1 MSKKNT
7 HYNVEMQ
14 ATSDK
19 SIGKRTRYYHSQI
32 DMELLLSGIPYS
44 ELPDSYVIFICD
56 FDPFGQ
62 KKYCYTAEHL
72 CKEAPEAQVN
82 DGSHS
87 IFLSTRGKNRSEVS
101 EELVKFLEFVGTDLE
116 DSMKDFEDEYVR
128 SLQESMISVKGS
140 REMEERYML
149 FEEML
154 REERAEGKAE
164 GKAESILELFEDES
178 VPENLKERIL
188 NEKDLSILK
197 RWHKLAARAASIE
210 EFMSQ
215 M

>member
-62 KKYCYTAEHL
+62 KKYCYTADHL

-101 EELVKFLEFVGTDLE
+101 EELVKFLEFVGADLE
-116 DSMKDFEDEYVR
+116 DSMKD
-128 SLQESMISVKGS
+128 
-140 REMEERYML
+140 
-149 FEEML
+149 
-154 REERAEGKAE
+154 
-164 GKAESILELFEDES
+164 FEDES